1 MKNQAFTIER
11 ILNAPIEK
19 VWKAIS
25 NKEEMK
31 HWYFDLAE
39 FKPEVGFEF
48 EFTGGPSDGAQY
60 IHQCKITEAILNK
73 KLTYSWA
80 YKGYEGKSLVTFEL
94 FKEGE
99 KTKIKLTHTGLETF
113 PSTNKDFAR
122 TNFEAGWNEIIG
134 KSLPHFVEQN

>member
-1 MKNQAFTIER
+1 MKNEAFTIER

-25 NKEEMK
+25 DKDEMK
-31 HWYFDLAE
+31 HWYFNLAE

-48 EFTGGPSDGAQY
+48 EFMGGPPDGIQY
-60 IHQCKITEAILNK
+60 LHQCKVTEAVPNK

-80 YKGYEGKSLVTFEL
+80 YKGYEGKSFVTFEL

-99 KTKIKLTHTGLETF
+99 KTKIKLTHSGLETF
-113 PSTNKDFAR
+113 PASNKDFAR

-134 KSLPHFVEQN
+134 KSLPGFVEKK